1 MESSSDAH
9 LTSCDASDK
18 SEICKNDHSDS
29 MNEKQNSAEGV
40 TESSHQG
47 SGQDVVNKEE
57 IDAEAQRLFDLGKR
71 ALVMKNMELAVRHMS
86 SAIELW
92 SVERLKFMV
101 NLMRSSLHRTCCTVR
116 HCWTFTWPTAE
127 TWLLREM
134 KGDLDALEENDGC
147 GTSNDEVKMEQSSD
161 KQSDESN
168 GDEEVKDEEGNEKG
182 SADELMDEEEDE
194 KANGEDETANGEEA
208 EGAANGEDEED
219 VDDLQLAWEAIETAR
234 VGLIRLPTSLDNLAR
249 LGSCHVLLA
258 EIASENG
265 HFDDAITS
273 ISQAYSVF
281 KEILPKHDRRIANWL
296 VAFGFLM
303 HLLLSSVH
311 CLKGANLEMS
321 NKFEEAKKCFEAA
334 IESLELRK
342 KHLEDVLKEELDSTE
357 RLKVEEQLEQCI
369 EYRDSIRN
377 RMADVTQTAKFKLAD
392 VLVKE
397 KTFSKQPMIAVD
409 DSEVDTESLIVR
421 KKRLATTNENTVGK
435 VPRLEPEIG
444 ESSENKEE
452 KEIQE

>member
-1 MESSSDAH
+1 MESSSDAN

-29 MNEKQNSAEGV
+29 MNEKQNSAEGL
-40 TESSHQG
+40 TESSHQD
-47 SGQDVVNKEE
+47 SGQDVINKEE

-86 SAIELW
+86 SAIEL
-92 SVERLKFMV
+92 VKIYDEFNEKLITPHM
-101 NLMRSSLHRTCCTVR
+101 LYGQ
-116 HCWTFTWPTAE
+116 A
-127 TWLLREM
+127 LLDVYLANSR
-134 KGDLDALEENDGC
+134 DLAVTGNENDGC

-234 VGLIRLPTSLDNLAR
+234 VGLIRLPTSLDNMAR

-281 KEILPKHDRRIANWL
+281 KEILPKHDRR
-296 VAFGFLM
+296 
-303 HLLLSSVH
+303 
-311 CLKGANLEMS
+311 ANLEMS

-369 EYRDSIRN
+369 EYKDSIRN

-392 VLVKE
+392 VL
-397 KTFSKQPMIAVD
+397 SNQPMVTVD

-421 KKRLATTNENTVGK
+421 KKRLATTNENIVGK

>member
-1 MESSSDAH
+1 MFNIW
-9 LTSCDASDK
+9 
-18 SEICKNDHSDS
+18 EICKNDHSDS

-40 TESSHQG
+40 TESSHQD
-47 SGQDVVNKEE
+47 SGQDVINKEE

-92 SVERLKFMV
+92 VKIYDEFNEKLITPHM
-101 NLMRSSLHRTCCTVR
+101 LYGQ
-116 HCWTFTWPTAE
+116 A
-127 TWLLREM
+127 LLDVYLANSR
-134 KGDLDALEENDGC
+134 GLAVAGN
-147 GTSNDEVKMEQSSD
+147 D

-168 GDEEVKDEEGNEKG
+168 GDEEMKDEEGNEKG

-234 VGLIRLPTSLDNLAR
+234 VGLIRLPTSLDNMAR

-281 KEILPKHDRRIANWL
+281 KEILPKHDRRIANC
-296 VAFGFLM
+296 
-303 HLLLSSVH
+303 H

-369 EYRDSIRN
+369 EYKDSIRN
-377 RMADVTQTAKFKLAD
+377 RMADVTQTAKFKLANI
-392 VLVKE
+392 L
-397 KTFSKQPMIAVD
+397 SNQPMVTVD

-421 KKRLATTNENTVGK
+421 KKRLATTNENIVGK

>member
-40 TESSHQG
+40 TESSHQD
-47 SGQDVVNKEE
+47 SGQDVINKEE

-86 SAIELW
+86 SAIEL
-92 SVERLKFMV
+92 VKIYDEFNEKLITPHM
-101 NLMRSSLHRTCCTVR
+101 LYGQ
-116 HCWTFTWPTAE
+116 A
-127 TWLLREM
+127 LLDVYLANSR
-134 KGDLDALEENDGC
+134 GLAVAGNENDGC

-168 GDEEVKDEEGNEKG
+168 GDEEMKDEEGNEKG
-182 SADELMDEEEDE
+182 SADELMDEEEE

-234 VGLIRLPTSLDNLAR
+234 VGLIRLPTSLDNMAR

-296 VAFGFLM
+296 VAFGFY
-303 HLLLSSVH
+303 LLLSSVH

-369 EYRDSIRN
+369 EYKDSIRN
-377 RMADVTQTAKFKLAD
+377 RMADVTQTAKFKLANI
-392 VLVKE
+392 LVKE
-397 KTFSKQPMIAVD
+397 KTFSNQPMVTVD

-421 KKRLATTNENTVGK
+421 KKRLATTNENIVGK

>member
-40 TESSHQG
+40 TGSSHQD
-47 SGQDVVNKEE
+47 SGQDVINKEE

-92 SVERLKFMV
+92 VKIYDEFNEKLITPHM
-101 NLMRSSLHRTCCTVR
+101 LYGQ
-116 HCWTFTWPTAE
+116 A
-127 TWLLREM
+127 LLDVYLANSR
-134 KGDLDALEENDGC
+134 DLAVAGNENDGC

-182 SADELMDEEEDE
+182 SGDELMDEEEDE

-234 VGLIRLPTSLDNLAR
+234 VGLIRLPTSLDNMAR

-281 KEILPKHDRRIANWL
+281 KEILPKHDRRIANC
-296 VAFGFLM
+296 
-303 HLLLSSVH
+303 H

-369 EYRDSIRN
+369 EYKDSIRN

-392 VLVKE
+392 VLVRE
-397 KTFSKQPMIAVD
+397 KTFSNQPMVTVD

-421 KKRLATTNENTVGK
+421 KKRLATTNENIVGK

>member
-40 TESSHQG
+40 TESSHQD
-47 SGQDVVNKEE
+47 SGQDVINKEE

-86 SAIELW
+86 SAIEL
-92 SVERLKFMV
+92 VKIYDEFNEKLITPHM
-101 NLMRSSLHRTCCTVR
+101 LYGQ
-116 HCWTFTWPTAE
+116 A
-127 TWLLREM
+127 LLDVYLANSR
-134 KGDLDALEENDGC
+134 GLAVAGNENDGC

-168 GDEEVKDEEGNEKG
+168 GDEEMKDEEGNEKG
-182 SADELMDEEEDE
+182 SADELMDEEEE

-234 VGLIRLPTSLDNLAR
+234 VGLIRLPTSLDNMAR

-281 KEILPKHDRRIANWL
+281 KEILPKHDRR
-296 VAFGFLM
+296 
-303 HLLLSSVH
+303 
-311 CLKGANLEMS
+311 ANLEMS

-369 EYRDSIRN
+369 EYKDSIRN
-377 RMADVTQTAKFKLAD
+377 RMADVTQTAKFKLANI
-392 VLVKE
+392 L
-397 KTFSKQPMIAVD
+397 SNQPMVTVD

-421 KKRLATTNENTVGK
+421 KKRLATTNENIVGK

>member
-29 MNEKQNSAEGV
+29 MNEKQNSEEGV
-40 TESSHQG
+40 TGSSHQE
-47 SGQDVVNKEE
+47 SGQDVINKEE

-86 SAIELW
+86 SAIEL
-92 SVERLKFMV
+92 VKIYDEFNEKLITPHM
-101 NLMRSSLHRTCCTVR
+101 LYGQ
-116 HCWTFTWPTAE
+116 A
-127 TWLLREM
+127 LLDVYLANSR
-134 KGDLDALEENDGC
+134 DLAVAGN
-147 GTSNDEVKMEQSSD
+147 VKMEQSSD

-168 GDEEVKDEEGNEKG
+168 GDEEMKDEEGNEKG
-182 SADELMDEEEDE
+182 SADELMDEEEE

-234 VGLIRLPTSLDNLAR
+234 VGLIRLPTSLDNMAR

-281 KEILPKHDRRIANWL
+281 KEILPKHDRR
-296 VAFGFLM
+296 
-303 HLLLSSVH
+303 
-311 CLKGANLEMS
+311 ANLEMS

-369 EYRDSIRN
+369 EYKDSIRN
-377 RMADVTQTAKFKLAD
+377 RMADVTQTAKFKLANI
-392 VLVKE
+392 L
-397 KTFSKQPMIAVD
+397 SNQPMVTVD

-421 KKRLATTNENTVGK
+421 KKRLATTNENIVGK

>member
-18 SEICKNDHSDS
+18 SEICKNDHSDRK
-29 MNEKQNSAEGV
+29 NEKQNSAEAV
-40 TESSHQG
+40 TESSHQE

-92 SVERLKFMV
+92 VKIYGEFNEKLITPHM
-101 NLMRSSLHRTCCTVR
+101 LYGQ
-116 HCWTFTWPTAE
+116 A
-127 TWLLREM
+127 LLDVYLANSR
-134 KGDLDALEENDGC
+134 DLAVTGNDALEENDGC

-208 EGAANGEDEED
+208 ERAANGEDEED

-234 VGLIRLPTSLDNLAR
+234 VGLIRLPTSLDNMAR

-281 KEILPKHDRRIANWL
+281 KEVLPKHDRRIANC
-296 VAFGFLM
+296 
-303 HLLLSSVH
+303 H

-321 NKFEEAKKCFEAA
+321 NKFDEAKECFEAA

-369 EYRDSIRN
+369 EYRDSILN

-392 VLVKE
+392 VL
-397 KTFSKQPMIAVD
+397 SNQPMITVD

-421 KKRLATTNENTVGK
+421 KKRLATTNENTGGK

>member
-40 TESSHQG
+40 TGSSHQD
-47 SGQDVVNKEE
+47 SGQDVINKEE

-92 SVERLKFMV
+92 VKIYDEFNEKLITPHM
-101 NLMRSSLHRTCCTVR
+101 LYGQ
-116 HCWTFTWPTAE
+116 A
-127 TWLLREM
+127 LLDVYLANSR
-134 KGDLDALEENDGC
+134 DLAVAGNENDGC

-182 SADELMDEEEDE
+182 SGDELMDEEEDE

-234 VGLIRLPTSLDNLAR
+234 VGLIRLPTSLDNMAR

-281 KEILPKHDRRIANWL
+281 KEILPKHDRRIANC
-296 VAFGFLM
+296 
-303 HLLLSSVH
+303 H

-369 EYRDSIRN
+369 EYKDSIRN

-392 VLVKE
+392 VL
-397 KTFSKQPMIAVD
+397 SNQPMVTVD

-421 KKRLATTNENTVGK
+421 KKRLATTNENIVGK

>member
-40 TESSHQG
+40 TGSSHQD
-47 SGQDVVNKEE
+47 SGQDVINKEE

-92 SVERLKFMV
+92 VKIYDEFNEKLITPHM
-101 NLMRSSLHRTCCTVR
+101 LYGQ
-116 HCWTFTWPTAE
+116 A
-127 TWLLREM
+127 LLDVYLANSR
-134 KGDLDALEENDGC
+134 DLAVAGNENDGC

-182 SADELMDEEEDE
+182 SGDELMDEEEDE

-234 VGLIRLPTSLDNLAR
+234 VGLIRLPTSLDNMAR

-281 KEILPKHDRRIANWL
+281 KEILPKHDRRIANC
-296 VAFGFLM
+296 
-303 HLLLSSVH
+303 H

-342 KHLEDVLKEELDSTE
+342 KHLEDVLKEDLDSTE

-369 EYRDSIRN
+369 EYKDSIRN

-397 KTFSKQPMIAVD
+397 KTFSNQPLVTVD

-421 KKRLATTNENTVGK
+421 KKRLATTNENIVGK

>member
-29 MNEKQNSAEGV
+29 MNEKQNSEEGV
-40 TESSHQG
+40 TGSSHQE
-47 SGQDVVNKEE
+47 SGQDVINKEE

-86 SAIELW
+86 SAIEL
-92 SVERLKFMV
+92 VKIYDEFNEKLITPHM
-101 NLMRSSLHRTCCTVR
+101 LYGQ
-116 HCWTFTWPTAE
+116 A
-127 TWLLREM
+127 LLDVYLANSR
-134 KGDLDALEENDGC
+134 DLAVAGNEENDGC

-168 GDEEVKDEEGNEKG
+168 GDEEMKDEEGNEKG
-182 SADELMDEEEDE
+182 SADELMDEEEE

-234 VGLIRLPTSLDNLAR
+234 VGLIRLPTSLDNMAR

-296 VAFGFLM
+296 VA
-303 HLLLSSVH
+303 H

-369 EYRDSIRN
+369 EYKDSIRN
-377 RMADVTQTAKFKLAD
+377 RMADVTQTAKFKLANI
-392 VLVKE
+392 LVKE
-397 KTFSKQPMIAVD
+397 KTFSNQPMVTVD

-421 KKRLATTNENTVGK
+421 KKRLATTNENIVGK

>member
-29 MNEKQNSAEGV
+29 MNEKQSSAEGV
-40 TESSHQG
+40 TESSHQD
-47 SGQDVVNKEE
+47 SGQDVINKEE

-92 SVERLKFMV
+92 VKIYDEFNEKLITPHM
-101 NLMRSSLHRTCCTVR
+101 LYGQ
-116 HCWTFTWPTAE
+116 A
-127 TWLLREM
+127 LLDVYLANSR
-134 KGDLDALEENDGC
+134 DLAVTGNENDGC

-234 VGLIRLPTSLDNLAR
+234 VGLIRLPTSLDNMAR

-281 KEILPKHDRRIANWL
+281 KEILPKHDRRIANC
-296 VAFGFLM
+296 
-303 HLLLSSVH
+303 H

-369 EYRDSIRN
+369 EYKDSIRN

-392 VLVKE
+392 VL
-397 KTFSKQPMIAVD
+397 SNQPMVTVD

-421 KKRLATTNENTVGK
+421 KKRLATTNENIVGK

>member
-1 MESSSDAH
+1 MESSSDAN

-29 MNEKQNSAEGV
+29 MNEKQNSAEGL
-40 TESSHQG
+40 TESSHQD
-47 SGQDVVNKEE
+47 SGQDVINKEE

-92 SVERLKFMV
+92 VKIYDEFNEKLITPHM
-101 NLMRSSLHRTCCTVR
+101 LYGQ
-116 HCWTFTWPTAE
+116 A
-127 TWLLREM
+127 LLDVYLANSR
-134 KGDLDALEENDGC
+134 DLAVTGNENDGC

-234 VGLIRLPTSLDNLAR
+234 VGLIRLPTSLDNMAR

-296 VAFGFLM
+296 VAFGF
-303 HLLLSSVH
+303 
-311 CLKGANLEMS
+311 
-321 NKFEEAKKCFEAA
+321 F
-334 IESLELRK
+334 
-342 KHLEDVLKEELDSTE
+342 
-357 RLKVEEQLEQCI
+357 
-369 EYRDSIRN
+369 
-377 RMADVTQTAKFKLAD
+377 
-392 VLVKE
+392 
-397 KTFSKQPMIAVD
+397 
-409 DSEVDTESLIVR
+409 
-421 KKRLATTNENTVGK
+421 
-435 VPRLEPEIG
+435 
-444 ESSENKEE
+444 
-452 KEIQE
+452 

>member
-40 TESSHQG
+40 TGSSHQD
-47 SGQDVVNKEE
+47 SGQDVINKEE

-92 SVERLKFMV
+92 VKIYDEFNEKLITPHM
-101 NLMRSSLHRTCCTVR
+101 LYGQ
-116 HCWTFTWPTAE
+116 A
-127 TWLLREM
+127 LLDVYLANSR
-134 KGDLDALEENDGC
+134 DLAVAGNENDGC

-182 SADELMDEEEDE
+182 SGDELMDEEEDE

-234 VGLIRLPTSLDNLAR
+234 VGLIRLPTSLDNMAR

-281 KEILPKHDRRIANWL
+281 KEILPKHDRRIANC
-296 VAFGFLM
+296 
-303 HLLLSSVH
+303 H

-342 KHLEDVLKEELDSTE
+342 KHLEDVLKEDLDSTE

-369 EYRDSIRN
+369 EYKDSIRN

-392 VLVKE
+392 VL
-397 KTFSKQPMIAVD
+397 SNQPLVTVD

-421 KKRLATTNENTVGK
+421 KKRLATTNENIVGK

>member
-29 MNEKQNSAEGV
+29 MNEKQNSEEGV
-40 TESSHQG
+40 TGSSHQE
-47 SGQDVVNKEE
+47 SGQDVINKEE

-86 SAIELW
+86 SAIEL
-92 SVERLKFMV
+92 VKIYDEFNEKLITPHM
-101 NLMRSSLHRTCCTVR
+101 LYGQ
-116 HCWTFTWPTAE
+116 A
-127 TWLLREM
+127 LLDVYLANSR
-134 KGDLDALEENDGC
+134 DLAVAGNEENDGC

-168 GDEEVKDEEGNEKG
+168 GDEEMKDEEGNEKG
-182 SADELMDEEEDE
+182 SADELMDEEEE

-234 VGLIRLPTSLDNLAR
+234 VGLIRLPTSLDNMAR

-281 KEILPKHDRRIANWL
+281 KEILPKHDRR
-296 VAFGFLM
+296 
-303 HLLLSSVH
+303 
-311 CLKGANLEMS
+311 ANLEMS

-369 EYRDSIRN
+369 EYKDSIRN
-377 RMADVTQTAKFKLAD
+377 RMADVTQTAKFKLANI
-392 VLVKE
+392 L
-397 KTFSKQPMIAVD
+397 SNQPMVTVD

-421 KKRLATTNENTVGK
+421 KKRLATTNENIVGK

>member
-86 SAIELW
+86 SAIEL
-92 SVERLKFMV
+92 VKIYGEFNEKLITPHM
-101 NLMRSSLHRTCCTVR
+101 LYGQ
-116 HCWTFTWPTAE
+116 A
-127 TWLLREM
+127 LLDVYLANSR
-134 KGDLDALEENDGC
+134 DLAVAGNDALEENDGC